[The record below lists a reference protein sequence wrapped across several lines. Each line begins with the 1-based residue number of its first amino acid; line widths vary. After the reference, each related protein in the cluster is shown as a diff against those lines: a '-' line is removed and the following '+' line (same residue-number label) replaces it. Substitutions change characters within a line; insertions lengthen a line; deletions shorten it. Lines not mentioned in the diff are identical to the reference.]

1 MRLKMQMKKILL
13 LLGAVSAGVL
23 PVAAEVVPLSVSQ
36 LKTGP
41 ESTYRNGVFTVTLPR
56 VPHTVNET
64 RGVSVELD
72 PVKFRGKSIMV
83 QAEMRCRGIGS
94 DLSQRH
100 VGGKI
105 L

>member
-41 ESTYRNGVFTVTLPR
+41 ESTYRNGVFTSHCLGFLIPSMR
-56 VPHTVNET
+56 
-64 RGVSVELD
+64 R
-72 PVKFRGKSIMV
+72 
-83 QAEMRCRGIGS
+83 AECRS
-94 DLSQRH
+94 SW
-100 VGGKI
+100 I